1 VIQAQVAELQ
11 DALAAL
17 ESRVKAAEAEK
28 SKLKKENKDLRKADA
43 DKEKEMAELKSS
55 LKALDD
61 NQTILVSKD
70 MKSPAGAL
78 TGKARKRRS
87 KMEKPEEEALTAV
100 INEKTAKSASAF
112 SFSGGL
118 LALWIAICLA
128 SFFLGSWLPQ
138 RISI

>member
-1 VIQAQVAELQ
+1 MLLLLIRFGIFFQCVKLPHSIISEHELFLVG
-11 DALAAL
+11 ALQ
-17 ESRVKAAEAEK
+17 
-28 SKLKKENKDLRKADA
+28 
-43 DKEKEMAELKSS
+43 KSS

-87 KMEKPEEEALTAV
+87 KLDKPEEEALTAV
-100 INEKTAKSASAF
+100 FNEKTAKSASAF

>member
-1 VIQAQVAELQ
+1 VKLPHSIISEPEMFLVGALQ
-11 DALAAL
+11 
-17 ESRVKAAEAEK
+17 
-28 SKLKKENKDLRKADA
+28 
-43 DKEKEMAELKSS
+43 KSS

-70 MKSPAGAL
+70 MKPPAGVL

-100 INEKTAKSASAF
+100 INEKTAKSASAV